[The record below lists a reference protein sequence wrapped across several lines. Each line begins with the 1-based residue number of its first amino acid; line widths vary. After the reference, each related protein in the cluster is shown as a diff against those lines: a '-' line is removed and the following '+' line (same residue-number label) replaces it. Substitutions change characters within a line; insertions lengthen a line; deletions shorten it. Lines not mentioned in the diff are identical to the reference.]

1 MGDDRINEDAAD
13 LSPESRA
20 HAGLSRRIV
29 GILLMLVPLVI
40 LAALAYGLMRIFF
53 PFADVR

>member
-20 HAGLSRRIV
+20 HAGLPRRIV

-40 LAALAYGLMRIFF
+40 LAALA
-53 PFADVR
+53 